1 MRITSKTL
9 YKDFAPLEPYISEE
23 EKKRLQ
29 DAVVSDKFGK
39 NGMWDMKIGDF
50 VKCCNGDVSP
60 LVEDVN
66 KSERVADIYVL
77 RAFSSFVEEFIKVV
91 ENVTPKPTSDEIRAQ
106 KTCLKV
112 SVAEGILLFVREY
125 FGLHSF
131 GEAESLP
138 LSDYLIAKKD
148 NYNKV
153 MAQREYAK
161 IQNEKIKS
169 K

>member
-1 MRITSKTL
+1 M
-9 YKDFAPLEPYISEE
+9 E
-23 EKKRLQ
+23 
-29 DAVVSDKFGK
+29 
-39 NGMWDMKIGDF
+39 
-50 VKCCNGDVSP
+50 
-60 LVEDVN
+60 
-66 KSERVADIYVL
+66 
-77 RAFSSFVEEFIKVV
+77 AFSDDDAYLCSRASQLPMVELKEVK
-91 ENVTPKPTSDEIRAQ
+91 TDEIRAQ

-125 FGLHSF
+125 FSLHSF
-131 GEAESLP
+131 GEAENLP